1 MFDAPV
7 IKINKIGLVLIT
19 FLPGFLFTHFMWG
32 DEILTLTDS
41 YYRLL
46 LTFSLSAYVGIL
58 LTGLSVFLTFIIVSK
73 KNVREEMVS
82 GINESRFLACL
93 KILIL
98 NTLLMLIGVTLL
110 KGSISI

>member
-1 MFDAPV
+1 MFDAQ
-7 IKINKIGLVLIT
+7 IKIKIGLVIIT
-19 FLPGFLFTHFMWG
+19 FLPGFLFTHLIWG

-46 LTFSLSAYVGIL
+46 LTFSLSVYVGIL
-58 LTGLSVFLTFIIVSK
+58 LTGLSMFLAFIISK
-73 KNVREEMVS
+73 KNVREEIVS

-98 NTLLMLIGVTLL
+98 NTFLMLIGVKLL
-110 KGSISI
+110 KGIISI